1 MKKKICI
8 GFVDISGLLGIIFQ
22 FIKIPVFF
30 KFIVAGIFVGATLYY
45 FYIFISENKTY
56 NREKRIKKVRSFIM
70 NSKNKIVFFGGNLSW
85 ANDYVSCI
93 REKIHE
99 GCSVEIYY
107 DNNTNM
113 SNEAKNKLENSI
125 RLLEDNGCKVYKL
138 DQCYSLRCIISDALN
153 DSNNANGIVIE
164 KTKNNIDFTKNRYRI
179 SYFNSNDN
187 NMLSTLF
194 FDITKMAEK
203 NSEKILERSTTIGN

>member
-1 MKKKICI
+1 MEKKICI

-22 FIKIPVFF
+22 FVNIPEFF
-30 KFIVAGIFVGATLYY
+30 KYIVTIIFACAMLYY
-45 FYIFISENKTY
+45 LYIFISENKTY
-56 NREKRIKKVRSFIM
+56 NREKRIKKVISFIM

-99 GCSVEIYY
+99 GCSVDIYY
-107 DNNTNM
+107 DNNANM
-113 SNEAKNKLENSI
+113 SNDAKNKLENSI
-125 RLLEDNGCKVYKL
+125 QLLENNGCNVYKL

-153 DSNNANGIVIE
+153 ESNNATGIVIE
-164 KTKNNIDFTKNRYRI
+164 KTKHNIDCTKNRYRI
-179 SYFNSNDN
+179 TNFNFKDE

-203 NSEKILERSTTIGN
+203 IQRGS